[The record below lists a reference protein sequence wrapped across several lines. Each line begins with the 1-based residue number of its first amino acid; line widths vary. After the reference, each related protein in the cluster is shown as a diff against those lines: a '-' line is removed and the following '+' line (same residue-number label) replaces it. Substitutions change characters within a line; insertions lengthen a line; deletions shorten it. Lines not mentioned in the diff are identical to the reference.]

1 MKEVIDIFWREIL
14 TSVITNPVV
23 QTREGEQL
31 IIQKPFPS
39 IHFTNPTMFPCSICN
54 GESCFVVSSLASPRY
69 LCLLHYYS
77 TGAHRSNTHSL
88 PGMMSTT
95 GIATKKKNSSLLVDY
110 QRMEKQLPNVQELFA
125 EAFVEL
131 QKDIREESAR
141 AFQSVAT
148 AEDPLAILL
157 GSSSSSHDATITS
170 KPLQNFHRGS
180 YNKQIP
186 SKRKSDK
193 YELEGGFIREAVLP
207 ERLRKLQNPLKYD
220 GFASVHDSNNVS
232 AAKSMTRNDAIATQ
246 QQPSRNPYQ
255 RKPPT
260 NIWNQIVDSIDGIPR
275 KERAKMKW
283 EDVEKEMTRDI
294 TSGNS
299 ASSKKCTCGSCD
311 VEISGKVTSRNT
323 EMMRGEVWGMKNRS
337 EIVVERCRCLEC
349 GKTWNDEEG

>member
-1 MKEVIDIFWREIL
+1 
-14 TSVITNPVV
+14 
-23 QTREGEQL
+23 
-31 IIQKPFPS
+31 
-39 IHFTNPTMFPCSICN
+39 
-54 GESCFVVSSLASPRY
+54 
-69 LCLLHYYS
+69 
-77 TGAHRSNTHSL
+77 
-88 PGMMSTT
+88 
-95 GIATKKKNSSLLVDY
+95 
-110 QRMEKQLPNVQELFA
+110 MEKQLPNVQELFA

-141 AFQSVAT
+141 TFQSVAT

-157 GSSSSSHDATITS
+157 GSTSSS
-170 KPLQNFHRGS
+170 PLQKSHRGG
-180 YNKQIP
+180 YNRQIP
-186 SKRKSDK
+186 SKRKADK
-193 YELEGGFIREAVLP
+193 YESEGGFIREAVLP

-220 GFASVHDSNNVS
+220 GFASVHNSNNVS

-246 QQPSRNPYQ
+246 QQPSGNPYQ

-260 NIWNQIVDSIDGIPR
+260 NIWNQIVDSIDGTPR